1 MADAPYRPQRRTT
14 PHRRPARAA
23 VLLAASLIAATLGA
37 VPSAVAAPAR
47 PAAPPS
53 DKDLAAT
60 AARHDLTREQFY
72 FVLPDR
78 FANGSTGNDTGGIT
92 GGRLENGLDPADKGF
107 YHGGDLKGLIDRL
120 DYIQDLGTTAIWMA
134 PIFKNQPV
142 QGTGAD
148 ASAGYHGYWIT
159 DFTQVDPHFGT
170 NAQLKE
176 LIDKAHKRGIKVFFD
191 VITNHTADVIDYAEK
206 TYDYRSEGAYPTLD
220 ADGKPVDETAVAD
233 ARAQWPDTGKD
244 SFPYTPVFRDK
255 AGTTAKTP
263 SWLNDPSLYHNR
275 GNSTFVG
282 ESATEGDF
290 SGLDDLDTQNPEV
303 VAGMEKIYRQWVAE
317 TGVDGFRIDTVKHVN
332 LAFWEQWAPALKQFA
347 AEHGNKKFF
356 MFGEV
361 YSGDPAVTSPYVTR
375 GKLQATLDF
384 AFQEAA
390 RAYVSQNGSAK
401 ALSALYAQDY
411 RYTTADTDAYELPTF
426 LGNHDMG
433 RFGSFLRSDDPGAS
447 NDALLAKD
455 RLADELQFLTR
466 GQPVVYY
473 GDEQGF
479 TGAGGDKD
487 ARQDMFA
494 SKTPSYNT
502 DTVIGGAP
510 GSKDRYGEDGALYR
524 GIAGLAKLRKDNPAL
539 ADGAQVERYAA
550 DGPGV
555 YAFSRIDAK
564 EQVEYLAAVN
574 NAAEPKTVA
583 LDTFSAGMDFDG
595 LYGFKGRVTSGADG
609 KVTVTVP
616 AMSSLVLKAEHRL
629 AKPAA
634 GPSVTV
640 SVPDSGSYG
649 TVTLGA
655 DVPGGGFNRVT
666 FAAQVGDGAWQ
677 TLGTADN
684 GASGSAGHVTFKV
697 TQDLAGVA
705 PGTVVR
711 YKAVVQ
717 DSAGRLASATG
728 QFTTGQQPPAPVP
741 SAVTREYAV
750 VHYQREDG
758 DYDGWNLYAWGDLA
772 DGEATTWPAG
782 HGFVGRDAYGAF
794 AYVKLKGGASDVGF
808 VVEKDGAKDVDQDRH
823 VDVSATGEVWI
834 KQGDATVRTANP
846 DGAQPVPEGKAVI
859 HYRRADGNYTG
870 WGLHDWTGAAT
881 PTDWGSP
888 LAPAR
893 QDAFGAV
900 FEVPLAEGATSLS
913 YIIHN
918 GGDKDLPQDQSL
930 DFATAGREVWII
942 GGQEGHLLPQAGG
955 TSSQLDPGSAKAQ
968 WIDARTVVVPAN
980 YGAGDAQL
988 KGGTSAQLVYD
999 PAGGLS
1005 VDQGVLSGPGH
1016 WIRLNPAA
1024 GLTDAQKAKF
1034 PHLAG
1039 YRAFTVD
1046 PRDAGRTT
1054 AALRAQLLFTE
1065 HLPNG
1070 AALAATGVQTPGVL
1084 DDLYAAKAASAQLG
1098 PVYSVRKGHGWFG
1111 RDERKVTL
1119 SLWAPTATG
1128 VAVQLFDKA
1137 VGGTARTVPLKR
1149 DEASGVWSLTEDA
1162 EELDGKYYLYQVK
1175 VWAPSVGQNVVNTV
1189 TDPYST
1195 ALSTDSKRSL
1205 VADLS
1210 SAATK
1215 PEGWDRH
1222 RSPEPVPA
1230 VKQQIQEL
1238 HVRDFSAADSTV
1250 PADERGTYLAFT
1262 RSKSA
1267 GMRHLKELADA
1278 GVTTIH
1284 LLPTFDIATI
1294 RENRAEQKLP
1304 ACDLAALPA
1313 DSDKQQECVAAVQAD
1328 DAYNWGY
1335 DPLHYNVPEGS
1346 YATDPNGTAR
1356 TVQFREMV
1364 QAMHEAGLRVVLDV
1378 VYNHT
1383 AAAGQDDRSV
1393 LDKVV
1398 PGYYQRL
1405 SDSGKVTTDSCCADT
1420 APEHAMMNKLV
1431 VDSVVTWA
1439 RQYRVDGFRFDLMGL
1454 DPKSTMLDVQ
1464 AALRGLTPQRDGVD
1478 GKNVFLYGEG
1488 WNFGTVAD
1496 DARFVQATQANMAG
1510 TGIATFNDRM
1520 RDAGRGGNYQ
1530 LSSAA
1535 QQGFASGLFTD
1546 PNGSADNGTPAEQQA
1561 RLLHQMDQI
1570 KVGLTGNLAG
1580 YRFTDTAGKA
1590 VTGAGVDYNG
1600 APTGYAANPG
1610 EAVEY
1615 LDAHDNADLY
1625 DALAFKLPQG
1635 TAPADRA
1642 RMQALGLSLTAL
1654 GQGPGFA
1661 QAGSDLLRSKSL
1673 DANSFDSGDW
1683 FNAISWDCRQG
1694 NGWGRGL
1701 PMAADNKEMWDRAKL
1716 LLADPK
1722 LRAGCNE
1729 TGSSTAI
1736 YQQFLRIR
1744 QSSPL
1749 FALPTAAEVQRR
1761 LSFPLS
1767 GTAGEHPGV
1776 ITMHL
1781 DGTGLKGAEKG
1792 LTVVFNATP
1801 TAQNQTVAGLRGSR
1815 QQLHGVQ
1822 ARGGDPVVKRAAFDP
1837 ATGTFTVPGRT
1848 VAVFVQN

>member
-1 MADAPYRPQRRTT
+1 MADAQSRSPRRTT
-14 PHRRPARAA
+14 PYRRPGRAS
-23 VLLAASLIAATLGA
+23 VLVAASLIAATLGA
-37 VPSAVAAPAR
+37 VPLASAAAPA
-47 PAAPPS
+47 PPAPPS
-53 DKDLAAT
+53 DAALAAT

-92 GGRLENGLDPADKGF
+92 GGRMDNGLDPADKGF

-134 PIFKNQPV
+134 PIFKNKPV
-142 QGTGAD
+142 QGAGAD

-191 VITNHTADVIDYAEK
+191 VITNHTADVIDYAEGS
-206 TYDYRSEGAYPTLD
+206 YDYRSAGAYPTLD
-220 ADGKPVDETAVAD
+220 ADGNPVDETAVAD
-233 ARAQWPDTGKD
+233 ARAQWPSISKD
-244 SFPYTPVFRDK
+244 SFPYSPVLRTPAD
-255 AGTTAKTP
+255 ANAKTP

-290 SGLDDLDTQNPEV
+290 SGLDDLDTQNPKV
-303 VAGMEKIYRQWVAE
+303 VAGMEKIYQQWVAE

-347 AEHGNKKFF
+347 AQQGNKKFF

-361 YSGDPAVTSPYVTR
+361 YSGDPAVTSPYVTE

-390 RAYVSQNGSAK
+390 RKYVSQNGSAK
-401 ALSALYAQDY
+401 ALSELYAQDY

-433 RFGSFLRSDDPGAS
+433 RFGSFLQSDNPGAS
-447 NDALLAKD
+447 GELLLKKD
-455 RLADELQFLTR
+455 RLAGELQFLTR

-494 SKTPSYNT
+494 SKTPSYNS
-502 DTVIGGAP
+502 DAVIGGTP
-510 GSKDRYGEDGALYR
+510 GSQDRYGKDGELYR

-564 EQVEYLAAVN
+564 EQVEYLVAVN
-574 NAAEPKTVA
+574 NAAEAKTVT

-595 LYGFKGRVTSGADG
+595 LYGFQGKVSSGADG
-609 KVTVTVP
+609 RATVTVP
-616 AMSSLVLKAEHRL
+616 AMSSLVLKAKHKL
-629 AKPAA
+629 AKPAD
-634 GPSVTV
+634 GPSITV
-640 SVPDSGSYG
+640 NAPADGSYG
-649 TVTLGA
+649 TVALGA
-655 DVPGGGFNRVT
+655 TVPGGGFDRVT
-666 FAAQVGDGAWQ
+666 FAAQVGNGPWQ

-684 GASGSAGHVTFKV
+684 GVYRVTRNL
-697 TQDLAGVA
+697 DGVA

-711 YKAVVQ
+711 FKAVVQ
-717 DSAGRLASATG
+717 DSAGRLASAEG
-728 QFTTGQQPPAPVP
+728 RFTTGQQPPAPAP
-741 SAVTREYAV
+741 SAVTRPYAV
-750 VHYQREDG
+750 VHYQRQDG
-758 DYDGWNLYAWGDLA
+758 NYDGWNLYTWGDIA
-772 DGEATTWPAG
+772 DGEGTTWPDG

-794 AYVKLKGGASDVGF
+794 AYVKLKSGASDVGF
-808 VVEKDGAKDVDQDRH
+808 VVEKNGTKDVEQDRH
-823 VDVSATGEVWI
+823 IDVSATGEVWV
-834 KQGDATVRTANP
+834 KEGDPTVRTANP

-859 HYRRADGNYTG
+859 HYRRADGDYDG

-881 PTDWGSP
+881 PTDWGNP
-888 LAPAR
+888 LMPAR
-893 QDAFGAV
+893 KDAFGAV
-900 FEVPLAEGATSLS
+900 FEVPLAAGATSLS

-918 GGDKDLPQDQSL
+918 GNDKDLPQDQSL
-930 DFATAGREVWII
+930 NFATSGREVWIV
-942 GGQEGHLLPQAGG
+942 GGQEGYLLPQTAGA
-955 TSSQLDPGSAKAQ
+955 SSQLDPGSAKAQ
-968 WIDARTVVVPAN
+968 WIDARTVVVPAG
-980 YGAGDAQL
+980 YGAADAQL
-988 KGGTSAQLVYD
+988 KGGTSAQLIYD
-999 PAGGLS
+999 PQGGIT
-1005 VDQGVLSGPGH
+1005 VEQGVLSKPGH
-1016 WIRLNPAA
+1016 WIRLTPAA

-1046 PRDAGRTT
+1046 PRDAGRITD
-1054 AALRAQLLFTE
+1054 ALRGQLLFAE

-1070 AALAATGVQTPGVL
+1070 AALAATGVQIPGVL
-1084 DDLYAAKAASAQLG
+1084 DDLYAGRAAKAQLG
-1098 PVYSVRKGHGWFG
+1098 PVYTGPG
-1111 RDERKVTL
+1111 RGNGRNRTVTL
-1119 SLWAPTATG
+1119 SLWAPTATE
-1128 VAVQLFDKA
+1128 VAVQLFDRA
-1137 VGGTARTVPLKR
+1137 SGGTPRTVPLKR
-1149 DEASGVWSLTEDA
+1149 DEASGVWSLTKDA
-1162 EELDGKYYLYQVK
+1162 KELDGKYYLYQVT
-1175 VWAPSVGQNVVNTV
+1175 VWAPSVQKVVVNTV

-1195 ALSTDSKRSL
+1195 ALAADSKRSL

-1210 SAATK
+1210 APATK
-1215 PEGWDRH
+1215 PKGWDQH
-1222 RSPEPVPA
+1222 RSPAAIPA

-1262 RSKSA
+1262 QSKSA
-1267 GMRHLKELADA
+1267 GMQHLKELAAA
-1278 GVTTIH
+1278 GVTTVH

-1313 DSDKQQECVAAVQAD
+1313 ASDKQQECVAAVQAD

-1335 DPLHYNVPEGS
+1335 DPLHYTVPEGS

-1364 QAMHEAGLRVVLDV
+1364 QAMHDAGLRVVLDV

-1383 AAAGQDDRSV
+1383 AAAGQDEHSV

-1431 VDSVVTWA
+1431 VDSVLTWA
-1439 RQYRVDGFRFDLMGL
+1439 KQYRVDGFRFDLMGL

-1464 AALRGLTPQRDGVD
+1464 SALAGLTPQKDGVD

-1488 WNFGTVAD
+1488 WNFGTVAND
-1496 DARFVQATQANMAG
+1496 SRFVQATQVNMAG
-1510 TGIATFNDRM
+1510 TGIATFNDRI
-1520 RDAGRGGNYQ
+1520 RDAGRGGNFM
-1530 LSSAA
+1530 LSSAP
-1535 QQGFASGLFTD
+1535 QQGFASGLYTD
-1546 PNGSADNGTPAEQQA
+1546 PNGSADNGTPEEQKA

-1580 YRFTDTAGKA
+1580 YAFTDSAGKP
-1590 VTGAGVDYNG
+1590 VTGKGVDYNG

-1635 TAPADRA
+1635 TSPADRA

-1654 GQGPGFA
+1654 SQGPGFA

-1683 FNAISWDCRQG
+1683 FNAISWDCAQG

-1701 PMAADNKEMWDRAKL
+1701 PMAADNQAMWDRSKQ

-1722 LRAGCNE
+1722 LRMGCNE
-1729 TGSSTAI
+1729 TGASTAI
-1736 YQQFLRIR
+1736 YQQFLKIR

-1749 FALPTAAEVQRR
+1749 FSLSSAAEVQRR

-1767 GTAGEHPGV
+1767 GTAGENPGV

-1801 TAQNQTVAGLRGSR
+1801 TAQTQTVAGLRGTA
-1815 QQLHGVQ
+1815 QALHRVQ
-1822 ARGGDPVVKRAAFDP
+1822 AAGADPVVRQAAFDP
-1837 ATGTFTVPGRT
+1837 ASGTFTVPGRT
-1848 VAVFVQN
+1848 VAVFVQK

>member
-1 MADAPYRPQRRTT
+1 MADAQARSPRRTT
-14 PHRRPARAA
+14 PYRRPGRAS
-23 VLLAASLIAATLGA
+23 VLVAASLIAATLGA
-37 VPSAVAAPAR
+37 VPLASAAPSAP
-47 PAAPPS
+47 PAALS
-53 DKDLAAT
+53 DASLAAT

-78 FANGSTGNDTGGIT
+78 FANGSTGNDAGGIT
-92 GGRLENGLDPADKGF
+92 GGRMDNGFDPADKGF
-107 YHGGDLKGLIDRL
+107 YHGGDLQGLIDRL

-134 PIFKNQPV
+134 PIFRNKPV

-176 LIDKAHKRGIKVFFD
+176 LIDKAHRRGIKVFFD
-191 VITNHTADVIDYAEK
+191 VITNHTADVIDFAEGS
-206 TYDYRSEGAYPTLD
+206 YDYRSAGAYPTLD
-220 ADGKPVDETAVAD
+220 ADGNPVDETAVAD
-233 ARAQWPDTGKD
+233 ARAQWPSVSKD
-244 SFPYTPVFRDK
+244 SFPYTPVFRSPAD
-255 AGTTAKTP
+255 ARAKSP
-263 SWLNDPSLYHNR
+263 SWLNDPALYHNR

-290 SGLDDLDTQNPEV
+290 SGLDDLDTQNPKV
-303 VAGMEKIYRQWVAE
+303 VAGMEKIYQQWVAD

-347 AEHGNKKFF
+347 ARQGNKKFF

-361 YSGDPAVTSPYVTR
+361 YSGDPAVTSPYVTK

-390 RAYVSQNGSAK
+390 RKYVSQNGSAK
-401 ALSALYAQDY
+401 ALSELYAQDY

-447 NDALLAKD
+447 DQALLAKD
-455 RLADELQFLTR
+455 RLANELQFLTR

-494 SKTPSYNT
+494 SKTPSYNS
-502 DTVIGGAP
+502 DPVIGGASGP
-510 GSKDRYGEDGALYR
+510 ADRYGKDGALYR

-564 EQVEYLAAVN
+564 DQVEYLAAVN
-574 NAAEPKTVA
+574 NAAEAKTVT

-595 LYGFKGRVTSGADG
+595 LYGFQGKVTSGADG
-609 KVTVTVP
+609 RVTVTVP
-616 AMSSLVLKAEHRL
+616 AMSSLVLKAKHRL
-629 AKPAA
+629 ARPAA
-634 GPSVTV
+634 GPSITV
-640 SVPDSGSYG
+640 NAPADRSYG

-655 DVPGGGFNRVT
+655 SVPGGGFDRVT
-666 FAAQVGDGAWQ
+666 FAAQVGNGPWQ

-684 GASGSAGHVTFKV
+684 GVYRV
-697 TQDLAGVA
+697 TQNLDGVA

-711 YKAVVQ
+711 FKAVVQ
-717 DSAGRLASATG
+717 DSAGRLASASG
-728 QFTTGQQPPAPVP
+728 QFTTGQQPPTPAP
-741 SAVTREYAV
+741 SAVSRPYAV
-750 VHYQREDG
+750 VHYQRQDG
-758 DYDGWNLYAWGDLA
+758 DYDGWNLYTWGDIA
-772 DGEATTWPAG
+772 DGEGTTWPDG

-808 VVEKDGAKDVDQDRH
+808 VVEKNGAKDVEQDRH
-823 VDVSATGEVWI
+823 IDISATGEVWI
-834 KQGDATVRTANP
+834 KQGDPAVRTANP
-846 DGAQPVPEGKAVI
+846 DGAQPVPEGRAVI
-859 HYRRADGNYTG
+859 HYRRADGDYDG

-881 PTDWGSP
+881 PTDWGNP
-888 LAPAR
+888 LTPAR
-893 QDAFGAV
+893 KDAFGAV
-900 FEVPLAEGATSLS
+900 FEVPLAPGATSLS

-918 GGDKDLPQDQSL
+918 GNDKDLPQDQSL
-930 DFATAGREVWII
+930 DFAVSGREVWII
-942 GGQEGHLLPQAGG
+942 GGQEGHLLPQTAGA
-955 TSSQLDPGSAKAQ
+955 SSQLDLGSAKAQ
-968 WIDARTVVVPAN
+968 WIDARTVVVPAG
-980 YGAGDAQL
+980 YGAADPQL
-988 KGGTSAQLVYD
+988 KGGTSAQLIYD

-1005 VDQGVLSGPGH
+1005 VEQGVLSAPGH
-1016 WIRLNPAA
+1016 WIRLTPAA

-1054 AALRAQLLFTE
+1054 DALRSQLVFAE

-1070 AALAATGVQTPGVL
+1070 AALAATGVQIPGVL
-1084 DDLYAAKAASAQLG
+1084 DDLYAGKAAKAQLG
-1098 PVYSVRKGHGWFG
+1098 PVYSRSSQDGDSQGG
-1111 RDERKVTL
+1111 GRKVTL
-1119 SLWAPTATG
+1119 SLWAPTATE
-1128 VAVQLFDKA
+1128 VAVQLFDRA
-1137 VGGTARTVPLKR
+1137 SGGAPRTVPLKR
-1149 DEASGVWSLTEDA
+1149 DEASGVWSLTKDA
-1162 EELDGKYYLYQVK
+1162 KELDGKYYLYQVK
-1175 VWAPSVGQNVVNTV
+1175 VWAPSVQKVVTNTV

-1195 ALSTDSKRSL
+1195 ALAADSKRSL

-1210 SAATK
+1210 AAATK
-1215 PEGWDRH
+1215 PKGWDQH
-1222 RSPEPVPA
+1222 RSPAAIPA
-1230 VKQQIQEL
+1230 VEQQIQEL
-1238 HVRDFSAADSTV
+1238 HVRDFSAADTTV

-1262 RSKSA
+1262 QSRSA
-1267 GMRHLKELADA
+1267 GMQHLKELAAA
-1278 GVTTIH
+1278 GVTTVH

-1294 RENRAEQKLP
+1294 RENRADQKLP

-1313 DSDKQQECVAAVQAD
+1313 DSSEQQECVAAVKAD

-1335 DPLHYNVPEGS
+1335 DPLHYTVPEGS
-1346 YATDPNGTAR
+1346 YATDPTGTAR

-1364 QAMHEAGLRVVLDV
+1364 QAMHDAGLRVVLDV

-1383 AAAGQDDRSV
+1383 AAAGQDEHSV

-1464 AALRGLTPQRDGVD
+1464 SALAGLTPQKDGVD

-1488 WNFGTVAD
+1488 WNFGAVAN

-1510 TGIATFNDRM
+1510 TGIATFNDRI
-1520 RDAGRGGNYQ
+1520 RDAGRGGNFM
-1530 LSSAA
+1530 LSSAP
-1535 QQGFASGLFTD
+1535 QQGFASGLYTD
-1546 PNGSADNGTPAEQQA
+1546 PNGSPDNGAPEDQKA

-1580 YRFTDTAGKA
+1580 YAFTDSSGKA
-1590 VTGAGVDYNG
+1590 VTGKGVDYNG
-1600 APTGYAANPG
+1600 APTGYAAQPG

-1625 DALAFKLPQG
+1625 DALAFKLPQA
-1635 TAPADRA
+1635 TSPADRA

-1654 GQGPGFA
+1654 AQGPGFA

-1673 DANSFDSGDW
+1673 DANSYDSGDW
-1683 FNAISWDCRQG
+1683 FNSVNWDCRQG

-1701 PMAADNKEMWDRAKL
+1701 PTAADNQEMWARDKQ

-1722 LRAGCNE
+1722 LRMGCNE
-1729 TGSSTAI
+1729 MGASTAL

-1749 FALPTAAEVQRR
+1749 FALSSAAEVQRR

-1767 GTAGEHPGV
+1767 GTAGENPGV

-1781 DGTGLKGAEKG
+1781 DGTGLPGAEKG

-1801 TAQNQTVAGLRGSR
+1801 TAQNQTVAGLSGTA
-1815 QQLHGVQ
+1815 QALHRVQ
-1822 ARGGDPVVKRAAFDP
+1822 AAGADPVVRQAAFDP
-1837 ATGTFTVPGRT
+1837 ASGTFTVPGRT
-1848 VAVFVQN
+1848 VAVFVQK